1 MTTDMACAKTML
13 KRSDGI
19 IKRRNRGMPK
29 PNIIWVRCI
38 TTEMACAETFILAR
52 NGSAKHVMAA
62 AVGRILV
69 SDTLHKGRLKTIF
82 QTAFYR

>member
-1 MTTDMACAKTML
+1 MPTDKACAKTMP
-13 KRSDGI
+13 KHSDGI

-52 NGSAKHVMAA
+52 NGSAKHVMAEFKKPA
-62 AVGRILV
+62 
-69 SDTLHKGRLKTIF
+69 TN
-82 QTAFYR
+82 TAI